1 MMSDKAFV
9 GAVVVL
15 LLVAIA
21 IAAAVSRPRHESKGA
36 RPRAEHYGPPPGMR
50 RALDPLELP
59 DRGYVEFPRE
69 YEANTASSISAL
81 IERSA

>member
-1 MMSDKAFV
+1 MNSGAFV

-15 LLVAIA
+15 LLVAAA
-21 IAAAVSRPRHESKGA
+21 IVAVLPRPRHESKGA
-36 RPRAEHYGPPPGMR
+36 QPRAEHYGPPPGMR